1 MSKMENI
8 TTDQKEKFLSNIKS
22 SLSQEILTLCTI
34 VPLGVIGT
42 ILNLISLS
50 IFLKKSIRK
59 VALFKYLITLS
70 VVNSITASSQIF
82 TFYRTPN
89 IFFDLAKS
97 IYGRIFV
104 TFVANNVTLYSFFLS
119 NLIEIMINLER
130 ALYFSEGFQKVKNI
144 SPYLI
149 SFFILILSLVIY
161 TPNFLSIKLVPEDQI
176 FILNRVS
183 IPTDFALSKTG
194 KITLLIS
201 YILEGPVI
209 FILLIITNI
218 IAIISYRKFNKRK
231 ELIDRANNI
240 EMMSEGEIK
249 KKNKIEKIDRKL
261 FIIASYL
268 SLISI
273 VAVLFQFTAQFFY
286 FLNTNLNSKTVG
298 WLIFAGGFS
307 IALKQFSAIIVYYN
321 YKIIRKEF
329 QSLLKK
335 IFC

>member
-1 MSKMENI
+1 M
-8 TTDQKEKFLSNIKS
+8 
-22 SLSQEILTLCTI
+22 
-34 VPLGVIGT
+34 
-42 ILNLISLS
+42 
-50 IFLKKSIRK
+50 
-59 VALFKYLITLS
+59 
-70 VVNSITASSQIF
+70 
-82 TFYRTPN
+82 
-89 IFFDLAKS
+89 
-97 IYGRIFV
+97 
-104 TFVANNVTLYSFFLS
+104 
-119 NLIEIMINLER
+119 
-130 ALYFSEGFQKVKNI
+130 
-144 SPYLI
+144 
-149 SFFILILSLVIY
+149 
-161 TPNFLSIKLVPEDQI
+161 PEDQI

-183 IPTDFALSKTG
+183 VPTDFALSKIG

-218 IAIISYRKFNKRK
+218 IAFISYKKFNKRK

-249 KKNKIEKIDRKL
+249 KKNKIEKTDRKL
-261 FIIASYL
+261 LIITSYL

-273 VAVLFQFTAQFFY
+273 VADLFQFTAQFFY

-321 YKIIRKEF
+321 YKMFRKEF
-329 QSLLKK
+329 QSLLNK